1 MEFEK
6 LKFAY
11 INISGNFYPNDY
23 INLTRIID
31 DKINFDEK
39 TLFLDETIKKSLNND
54 EIKKLEDIV
63 IIFNLEGSWGILCN
77 TPIKYYQEK
86 KVLCHELVLADVI
99 QRMLNNFHF
108 YNTEANPVI
117 LTHNKKLFL
126 EEFTKEN
133 LPCYKLEDS
142 KIKLFVYSNKEAEEI
157 LKMLEDI
164 EYFYIADG
172 HHRLY
177 STSLFKKKKTV
188 MSCIYEIDEMKIEA
202 IPRKIKNIS
211 KDKFNEIKG
220 KIKKKFILISN
231 DKKLEK
237 GEVRLRYQN
246 EIVSFK
252 LLESEEDLF
261 ANNDIYRINTQLI
274 SDIFRIF
281 KDEDIEFLSLSELE
295 KEISSQT
302 KEIVYLEISSML
314 KKEFIETI
322 NQGNIMPPKSTYFRP
337 KFPSF
342 LVFNKFEK

>member
-6 LKFAY
+6 LKSAY

-39 TLFLDETIKKSLNND
+39 TLFLDKAIKKSLNND

-126 EEFTKEN
+126 EEFTKKN
-133 LPCYKLEDS
+133 LPLYELVNS
-142 KIKLFVYSNKEAEEI
+142 QIKLFVYSNKEAEEI

-246 EIVSFK
+246 EIISFK

-281 KDEDIEFLSLSELE
+281 KDEDIEFLSLNELE

-302 KEIVYLEISSML
+302 KEIVYLEISSMP

-342 LVFNKFEK
+342 LVFSKFEE